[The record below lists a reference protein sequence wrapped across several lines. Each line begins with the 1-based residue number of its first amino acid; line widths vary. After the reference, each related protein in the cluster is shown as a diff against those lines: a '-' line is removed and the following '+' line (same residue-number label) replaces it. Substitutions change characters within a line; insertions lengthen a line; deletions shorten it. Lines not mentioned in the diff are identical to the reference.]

1 MDIHKVIGTIPFRPK
16 KGFVLPKHKYTGPYN
31 PLNEQLDENDNP
43 LPRQEPFN
51 SVDAISM
58 HHDICYRDNN
68 TKNGKQKCD
77 DKMLLE
83 LNLLEP
89 KTIRERIDKDLVRK
103 LISTKKRLGWG
114 IKWTNQLANEL
125 HKPIRRKFKKRLVV
139 AKNVDD
145 IWAAD
150 LVEMQ
155 PLAKYNNG
163 QKYILMI
170 IDVFSKYG
178 WAVPIKSKTGL
189 AVADA
194 LKKVL
199 KEGASPAM
207 LWTDKGKEFYN
218 KNVATLLHK
227 HNIKLYSTENE
238 EKASVVER
246 WNRTIKTNMWKYFSA
261 NNTKRYIDILQKLID
276 KYNNTKHS
284 SIGMKPTVAREPL
297 SYQHVFE
304 NLYAKNTKE
313 RRKEPKFH
321 LGDKV
326 RIMKKK
332 KHFEKGFTP
341 NWTEEI
347 FTINKVKSTKPPT
360 YIIQDLNGE
369 TIKGSFYEAELQKT
383 NQDTFRID
391 KIVKKRTNKEGIKE
405 AYIKWKGYNN
415 NFNTWLPV
423 SSLERL

>member
-31 PLNEQLDENDNP
+31 PLSEQLDENDNP

-77 DKMLLE
+77 DEMLLE

-194 LKKVL
+194 LRKVL

-284 SIGMKPTVAREPL
+284 SIGMKPTVAREPS

>member
-1 MDIHKVIGTIPFRPK
+1 MDIHKVIGTIPLRPK
-16 KGFVLPKHKYTGPYN
+16 KGFVLPSHKYTGPYN
-31 PLNEQLDENDNP
+31 PLNEQLDENENP

-207 LWTDKGKEFYN
+207 LWTDKGTEFYN

-284 SIGMKPTVAREPL
+284 SIGMKPTVAREPS